1 MKKFVF
7 AILIALLGCK
17 ELQRE
22 CYMTYY
28 IMPKSIVFGPG
39 TLNIEDY
46 SSLHNQNGL
55 LMQSFYV
62 PYGKRKYR
70 CITKADSICEYFNYT
85 ERFDS
90 SSFKAL
96 IASLKKTDFEEFP
109 RGFTRIVLV
118 VDCGSEKQ
126 TLKIDNSYLV
136 KYNNE
141 IYAID
146 SLGLDLILR
155 KAPPEIRENWI
166 FDLGDIQ
173 SFSFED
179 IPKENKRII
188 K

>member
-7 AILIALLGCK
+7 AILIVLIGCK
-17 ELQRE
+17 EQPRE

-28 IMPKSIVFGPG
+28 VMPKSIVFGPG
-39 TLNIEDY
+39 TLSIEDY
-46 SSLHNQNGL
+46 SHLHNQYGL
-55 LMQSFYV
+55 LKQSFYV
-62 PYGKRKYR
+62 PYDKRKYR
-70 CITKADSICEYFNYT
+70 CITKADSICEYFSYT

-96 IASLKKTDFEEFP
+96 IASLKETDFKEFP

-118 VDCGSEKQ
+118 LDCGGEKQ
-126 TLKIDNSYLV
+126 TLKIDNSCRV

-141 IYAID
+141 IYTID

-155 KAPPEIRENWI
+155 KVPPEIKENWM
-166 FDLGDIQ
+166 FDLGDIH

-179 IPKENKRII
+179 IPKGNMKII